1 MAKFD
6 PFLSFQSINQIL
18 PSGNTGQHIVAPLNK
33 NRPLTYSES
42 DNDSDE
48 FGATEFRAAQAL
60 ASKNRIVKMGRPP
73 PGTVNDYP
81 GPIHVS

>member
-1 MAKFD
+1 M
-6 PFLSFQSINQIL
+6 N
-18 PSGNTGQHIVAPLNK
+18 GNGGGQHIVAPLNK

-60 ASKNRIVKMGRPP
+60 ASKNRIVKKGRPP
-73 PGTVNDYP
+73 PGTFNDYP
-81 GPIHVS
+81 GPIHVSRFITTLLGRSVIW